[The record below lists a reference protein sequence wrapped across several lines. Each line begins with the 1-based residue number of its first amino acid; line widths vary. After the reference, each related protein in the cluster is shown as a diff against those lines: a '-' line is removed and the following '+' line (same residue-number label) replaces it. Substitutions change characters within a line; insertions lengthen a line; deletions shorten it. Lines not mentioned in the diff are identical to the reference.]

1 MFKFFYIILLA
12 GLFIIISCSEST
24 APDPLFEY
32 KQDVN
37 GSLQVDVNINK
48 ITLENS
54 IGYIFL
60 NGSSDSLNAS
70 YVLNKTVKV
79 KESSLAQTEFD
90 KILFNYSTNSD
101 SINCNINSPSVVFDN
116 YKCSL
121 NINIPTGKD
130 IFVKKNNFGVQTYQ
144 LENNLHIETA
154 KGECVVE
161 GHGGSVEAITQSGN
175 IDVMVLI
182 PDSGYCKS
190 YSVSGNI
197 TVQVPIGSSGSI
209 VIKTTNGTV
218 SFSNL
223 NIHNLVQTS
232 KQITGTIGTGSG
244 TIYLES
250 VNGNVLLKGF

>member
-1 MFKFFYIILLA
+1 MLKYFNFVLVA
-12 GLFIIISCSEST
+12 GLVLITSCSEST
-24 APDPLFEY
+24 TPDPLFEY
-32 KQDVN
+32 VQSSSGN
-37 GSLQVDVNINK
+37 LHVDANINK

-54 IGYIFL
+54 IGYVLL
-60 NGSSDSLNAS
+60 NGSNDSVNAS
-70 YVLNKTVKV
+70 YVLIKTVKV
-79 KESSLAQTEFD
+79 KETSLAQAEFD
-90 KILFNYSTNSD
+90 KILFAYTTNLD
-101 SINCNINSPSVVFDN
+101 SINCNINAPSVPFDN

-121 NINIPTGKD
+121 NINLPPGKD
-130 IFVKKNNFGVQTYQ
+130 IYVKKNNFGVQTYQ

-154 KGECVVE
+154 KGECIVE
-161 GHGGSVEAITQSGN
+161 GHGGSVEATTQSGN
-175 IDVMVLI
+175 IDLMVLI

-190 YSVSGNI
+190 YSVDGNI

-209 VIKTTNGTV
+209 VIKTTNGNV

-232 KQITGTIGTGSG
+232 KQITGSIGTGSG

>member
-1 MFKFFYIILLA
+1 MYKFFNIIFLA
-12 GLFIIISCSEST
+12 GLFIILSCSEST
-24 APDPLFEY
+24 TPDPLFEY
-32 KQDVN
+32 KQDAN
-37 GSLQVDVNINK
+37 GSLQVNANINK

-54 IGYIFL
+54 IGYVFL
-60 NGSSDSLNAS
+60 NGSNDTANAS

-79 KESSLAQTEFD
+79 KESSFAQAEFD
-90 KILFNYSTNSD
+90 KISFNNSVNLD
-101 SINCNINSPSVVFDN
+101 TINCSINSPSVVFDN

-121 NINIPTGKD
+121 NINIPPGKD
-130 IFVKKNNFGVQTYQ
+130 IYVKKNNFGVQTYQ

-154 KGECVVE
+154 KAECIVE
-161 GHGGSVEAITQSGN
+161 GHGGSVEATTQSGN

-190 YSVSGNI
+190 YSVDGNI

-209 VIKTTNGTV
+209 VIKTTNGNV

-232 KQITGTIGTGSG
+232 KQITGSIGTGSG